1 MLTRPELLRL
11 LAAPE
16 QDALHGGENGAVAV
30 KNDDM
35 ALKNH
40 WRGPK
45 KPRVALKTFGVTP
58 KISGVAPKI
67 IRVALKIFFPASRPP
82 RPVRPACLVRPVLFS
97 LFTSLFSLAGPA
109 RAASSA
115 AVSPAFTFDARYA
128 PSGITP
134 DAWAGTEVSSLS
146 ALFSLQTRPIAVD
159 SDSDGLPDV
168 WELYHGTDPNTP
180 DADLDPD
187 NDGRTNLEEYNAGTA
202 PLVPDDWS
210 LSSAASPAFLL
221 DASAPRPEIPDF
233 SIVEVHALSQL
244 FHLATVFRAVD
255 SDSDGLPDAWELAHG
270 TDPNTPDADL
280 DPDNDGRTNLEEYNA
295 GTDPL
300 APDDWALS
308 AASSPAFLADTRIL
322 YAGLP
327 PTISNLFAVVRVA
340 SGTFVCD
347 TGGLYYD
354 WDGDGIPNW
363 WCLRYTG
370 EKTGID
376 PAGDLDN
383 DGVSNLAEFT
393 AYTDPTDP
401 SSYLAIM
408 LEPLPASA
416 TRDAAFPTYAVTW
429 PSAPNRVYTLYS
441 ADSLLDDA
449 NVTPLA
455 TLSGTGGTLSVP
467 VPHSAATPIRFFYLS
482 VDLPPRDQ
490 GD

>member
-16 QDALHGGENGAVAV
+16 QDALQGGETGAVAV
-30 KNDDM
+30 KNDGM
-35 ALKNH
+35 ALKNCEM
-40 WRGPK
+40 
-45 KPRVALKTFGVTP
+45 ALKIP
-58 KISGVAPKI
+58 GVAPKI
-67 IRVALKIFFPASRPP
+67 PDVALKNVRVALKIFSPASRPP
-82 RPVRPACLVRPVLFS
+82 RPVRPACLLRPVLCF
-97 LFTSLFSLAGPA
+97 LFTILFSLAGSA
-109 RAASSA
+109 RATSST

-134 DAWAGTEVSSLS
+134 EAWAGTEVSSLS

-168 WELYHGTDPNTP
+168 WELYHGTAPNTP
-180 DADLDPD
+180 DADLDSD

-221 DASAPRPEIPDF
+221 DASAPRPDIPDF
-233 SIVEVHALSQL
+233 SLVEVHALSQL
-244 FHLATVFRAVD
+244 FHLATVFRAAD
-255 SDSDGLPDAWELAHG
+255 SDADGLPDAWELAHG
-270 TDPNTPDADL
+270 TDPYTPDADL
-280 DPDNDGRTNLEEYNA
+280 DPDNDGRTNLQEYNA

-300 APDDWALS
+300 APEDWALS
-308 AASSPAFLADTRIL
+308 AASSPVFLADTRIL

-376 PAGDLDN
+376 PAADPDR
-383 DGVSNLAEFT
+383 DGASNLDEFI

-401 SSYLAIM
+401 SSFLAIT

-416 TRDAAFPTYAVTW
+416 TRDAASPAYAVTW